1 MNGNEKKTVLSGL
14 NKAGE
19 FLKKGK
25 ADDSL
30 RLWIR
35 GIKSLD

>member
-19 FLKKGK
+19 FFEKGK
-25 ADDSL
+25 AIHSL
-30 RLWIR
+30 MLWIR